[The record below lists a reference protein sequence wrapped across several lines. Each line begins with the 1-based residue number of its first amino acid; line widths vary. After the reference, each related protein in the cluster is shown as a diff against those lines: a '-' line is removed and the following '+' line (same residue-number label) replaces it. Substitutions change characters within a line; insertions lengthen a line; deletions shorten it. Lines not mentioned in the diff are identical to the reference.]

1 MEREVEYTGFRWVIF
16 TLIYLGIVSTMATAF
31 VAPAM
36 AQKLITSLELTT
48 TQFTII
54 TTAFFLGLGVFG
66 LFGGILGDLLGPKPM
81 IFSGLLAAGAGG
93 ILRAPAESFTGLLL
107 WTLILGAGAGFILV
121 NGAKSLANWFP
132 RREVTFVFGL
142 NATSVGIGST
152 IGLATGA
159 FFPSYQ
165 IGFTAYGVVV
175 LVVAVLWFVIAKN
188 APKGFVLPRSQSV
201 IAPFKIAVRSKN
213 TWWITLSFFMVGAGG
228 AGSQAIL
235 PHALEAGQGI
245 SPVTAG
251 IAASVL
257 TMGIVLGSVAADVI
271 AKITGLLKPNIWAG
285 LIISAT
291 SLYIGWV
298 TAMSPVAWAMFFL
311 AGFFSAGIFVPTVQ
325 TILLRSP
332 EIGTSYL
339 GAAFGF
345 GTAFFA
351 LGAFLIPSYIIVPLA
366 HGNFDLVM
374 IGFAASLFLGGLF
387 ILPASEPRDTVLARE
402 KTPKEPVTPE
412 S

>member
-1 MEREVEYTGFRWVIF
+1 
-16 TLIYLGIVSTMATAF
+16 MATAF

-36 AQKLITSLELTT
+36 AHTLITRLELTT
-48 TQFTII
+48 SQFTII

-66 LFGGILGDLLGPKPM
+66 LFGGILGDLLGPKPI
-81 IFSGLLAAGAGG
+81 IFLGLLAAGVGG
-93 ILRAPAESFTGLLL
+93 ILRATVGSFDGLLL
-107 WTLILGAGAGFILV
+107 WTLILGAGAGFTLV
-121 NGAKSLANWFP
+121 NGAKSLAIWFP
-132 RREVTFVFGL
+132 RREVTLVFGL
-142 NATSVGIGST
+142 SATSVGVGST

-159 FFPSYQ
+159 LFPSYQ
-165 IGFTAYGVVV
+165 IGFTAYGIVV
-175 LVVAVLWFVIAKN
+175 LVVAILWFIVAKN

-201 IAPFKIAVRSKN
+201 VAPFKVAARSKN
-213 TWWITLSFFMVGAGG
+213 TWWIALSFFMVGAGG

-257 TMGIVLGSVAADVI
+257 TMGVVLGSVAADGI

-298 TAMSPVAWAMFFL
+298 TAMNPIAWAMFFL
-311 AGFFSAGIFVPTVQ
+311 VGFFSVGIFIPTVQ

-332 EIGTSYL
+332 EIGARYL
-339 GAAFGF
+339 GAALGF

-366 HGNFDLVM
+366 QGNFDLVM
-374 IGFAASLFLGGLF
+374 IGFAASLFLGGLL
-387 ILPASEPRDTVLARE
+387 ILPASELGDKVLAKE
-402 KTPKEPVTPE
+402 KGQKNQ
-412 S
+412 

>member
-1 MEREVEYTGFRWVIF
+1 MEHKVEYTRFRWVIF
-16 TLIYLGIVSTMATAF
+16 ALLFLGIVSVMATAF

-54 TTAFFLGLGVFG
+54 NTAFFLGLGVFG

-93 ILRAPAESFTGLLL
+93 ILRAPAESFAGLLL

-132 RREVTFVFGL
+132 HREITFIFGL

-159 FFPSYQ
+159 LFPSYQ

-175 LVVAVLWFVIAKN
+175 LVVAVLWFVTAKN

-235 PHALEAGQGI
+235 PYALEAGQGI

-257 TMGIVLGSVAADVI
+257 AMGVVLGSVAADVI

-285 LIISAT
+285 LIISAA

-402 KTPKEPVTPE
+402 KAPKEPVTPE